1 MFPARRPFRALSIID
16 TAFANMVYA
25 ESEEQVES
33 LYNAMISEIDANQAA
48 AIEAIYTEKYT
59 SQMDLWK

>member
-1 MFPARRPFRALSIID
+1 
-16 TAFANMVYA
+16 MVYA

>member
-1 MFPARRPFRALSIID
+1 
-16 TAFANMVYA
+16 MVYA

-59 SQMDLWK
+59 SQMDLWNRLNVNRLTADTKS